1 MRLYRKL
8 LALCLLQI
16 TWGQSDR
23 NLDYEIITFNGQN
36 ITVSFN
42 KNMYGFEK
50 ITSLR
55 MIFSEIFKGNF

>member
-1 MRLYRKL
+1 MLYRKL
-8 LALCLLQI
+8 LALSLLQI
-16 TWGQSDR
+16 TWGQGDR
-23 NLDYEIITFNGQN
+23 NIDYEIITFNGQN

-42 KNMYGFEK
+42 KNMYGLQK

>member
-1 MRLYRKL
+1 MLCRKL
-8 LALCLLQI
+8 LVLSLLQI

-23 NLDYEIITFNGQN
+23 NLNYEIITFNGQN
-36 ITVSFN
+36 ITVSLN
-42 KNMYGFEK
+42 KEDVFEK

>member
-1 MRLYRKL
+1 MRYRKL
-8 LALCLLQI
+8 LALSLLQI
-16 TWGQSDR
+16 TWGENDQ

-42 KNMYGFEK
+42 KKDVFEK

-55 MIFSEIFKGNF
+55 MISSEIF